1 MIGGIIFG
9 INNLVNLYLFLIIL
23 RIFLTWIPSV
33 NWENQPWHTL
43 RAIVDPYLGI
53 FRRIIPPIGGLDF
66 SPIVA
71 ILMLQLLAYAV
82 IYLLLFLR

>member
-53 FRRIIPPIGGLDF
+53 FRMIIPPIGGLDF

-71 ILMLQLLAYAV
+71 ILVLQLLAYAV